1 MRDGFS
7 SQVLFM
13 GLLPQNTM
21 TTSIMYILGVLHS
34 ENDPLY
40 LLFTMSFVSH
50 MKW

>member
-1 MRDGFS
+1 MMDGFL

-13 GLLPQNTM
+13 GFLPQNTM
-21 TTSIMYILGVLHS
+21 TMSIVYILRVLHS
-34 ENDPLY
+34 EHDPLH